1 MNFIRV
7 AFQKKVCLVLV
18 SKDFFSPLFYFFWRL
33 LFLWV
38 ELNASVLDVCCVCF
52 FNCSV
57 YIRHW
62 PGKKNFPPK
71 HRFLCFRNEKRTI
84 AFGGIWASSLW
95 NKRNYFR
102 PFWYFELYHGKGIG
116 NILGLL
122 FNVIFTACWRW
133 CWWLKRNVSCN
144 WIINETLYYNIF
156 VLIRIHFTVV
166 YFFFLSFV

>member
-62 PGKKNFPPK
+62 PGKKIFPPK
-71 HRFLCFRNEKRTI
+71 HSFLCFRNEKRTI
-84 AFGGIWASSLW
+84 AFGGIWA
-95 NKRNYFR
+95 RA
-102 PFWYFELYHGKGIG
+102 PFETKGIIFARFG
-116 NILGLL
+116 ILNCIMAKVLEIYWVCYSMSFSLYVDDDVGDWKEMSP
-122 FNVIFTACWRW
+122 VIG
-133 CWWLKRNVSCN
+133 
-144 WIINETLYYNIF
+144 
-156 VLIRIHFTVV
+156 
-166 YFFFLSFV
+166 